1 MITVK
6 AIKPSTQQSQPGR
19 EDYADR
25 EKEKEKTRFV
35 PLAFLLFLTGCAA
48 YLKSF
53 LPVKMEAHEERQNKH
68 TDDAEPSDLQ
78 KDDVIGAV
86 DQEGDDASPSGHR
99 AKSSDNMVPIR
110 LVLPK
115 ETGDFPVSGSPSI
128 EFKGPPLLR
137 IATGPVG
144 DPPRAGNNHL
154 PAHSS
159 DGGGGS
165 HGSGGGGGGGGGDQH
180 PRPHENS
187 GNPSTPGGGTPG
199 DPARNRAPLVGGRV
213 HLPDMFGCQAFLI
226 SILALLTGA
235 TDPDGDP
242 LTVTGLSA
250 SSGTLTRSESGD
262 WSFVHDKGMLGDVT
276 LTYTISDGSEAVLQT
291 AYFSVVEAPPIAGTA
306 ADDNL
311 LGTLC
316 ADTIDGGAGDDN
328 IDAREG
334 NDTIVGG
341 SGADHI
347 IAGAGNDVVYAG
359 AGDDVVF
366 AGAGN
371 DIVFGGSGNDRLSG
385 EDGNDT
391 IMGEDGDDFI
401 SGGSGAD
408 ILLAGAGNDTV
419 RGDAG
424 NDTLDGGDG
433 NDILAG
439 GADNDVIVAGAGCDC
454 LSGDEGNDVL
464 SDGAGQDTVNGGTG
478 DDHVVA
484 AADAA
489 DDTYDGGDGQDKLDY
504 STARLSVTVDLE
516 RGTADGLDIGHD
528 LIASFEDIIT
538 GSGDDHI
545 IAGSSSV
552 TMTGGDG
559 YDIFEFQRPAGDH
572 PPPVIVRKITD
583 FTVGDRIVA
592 ATFEIGY
599 LREDGADDQIS
610 DMFNDIY
617 LSAEG
622 DHRPVRFRFEKVDNH
637 DVTFVDVHDRPN
649 TDDFFTIDVD
659 GHHQLQ
665 FTVAVA

>member
-6 AIKPSTQQSQPGR
+6 AIKPSSQRSQPGR

-25 EKEKEKTRFV
+25 ENEKEKKRFV
-35 PLAFLLFLTGCAA
+35 PLVILLFLTGCAA

-53 LPVKMEAHEERQNKH
+53 LPTKMEAHEERHDNKH
-68 TDDAEPSDLQ
+68 ADGDEPGDLQ
-78 KDDVIGAV
+78 KEEVAGAV
-86 DQEGDDASPSGHR
+86 DQEDDDASPGSHK
-99 AKSSDNMVPIR
+99 AKSSDNVVPIR
-110 LVLPK
+110 LALPQ
-115 ETGDFPVSGSPSI
+115 ETSDFPVNDSPSI
-128 EFKGPPLLR
+128 DLKGLPFLR
-137 IATGPVG
+137 VATNPTGE
-144 DPPRAGNNHL
+144 PPRVGNNHP
-154 PAHSS
+154 PAHAN
-159 DGGGGS
+159 DGGGGR
-165 HGSGGGGGGGGGDQH
+165 GGGGGGGGGGDDRH
-180 PRPHENS
+180 PRPHD
-187 GNPSTPGGGTPG
+187 GNPSVPGGGSPG

-242 LTVTGLSA
+242 LSVTGLSS
-250 SSGTLTRSESGD
+250 SSGTLTQSENGD

-276 LTYTISDGSEAVLQT
+276 LTYTISDGSHAVLQT
-291 AYFSVVEAPPIAGTA
+291 AYFSVVEAPPIVGTA

-311 LGTLC
+311 LGTQC

-341 SGADHI
+341 AGADHI
-347 IAGAGNDVVYAG
+347 IAGSGNDVVYAG
-359 AGDDVVF
+359 AGDDIVF

-371 DIVFGGSGNDRLSG
+371 DIVFGGSGNDHLYG

-391 IMGEDGDDFI
+391 IMGEEGNDFI

-408 ILLAGAGNDTV
+408 ILVAGLGNDTV
-419 RGDAG
+419 HGDAG

-433 NDILAG
+433 DDILAG
-439 GADNDVIVAGAGCDC
+439 GADNDVIIAGAGCDC

-464 SDGAGQDTVNGGTG
+464 SDGTGQDTVNGGTG
-478 DDHVVA
+478 DDHIVA

-504 STARLSVTVDLE
+504 STARLSVTVDLG

-538 GSGDDHI
+538 GSGDDHLV
-545 IAGSSSV
+545 AGSSSV

-559 YDIFEFQRPAGDH
+559 HDTFEFQRPAGDQL
-572 PPPVIVRKITD
+572 PPVIVRKITD

-599 LREDGADDQIS
+599 LREEGADNQIP

-617 LSAEG
+617 LSADG

-649 TDDFFTIDVD
+649 TDEFFTIDVD

-665 FTVAVA
+665 FTVAVS